1 VGERTILHPGVC
13 LGDGARVGDDC
24 VLYANVVVREG
35 CRVGHRV
42 ILQPGCVV
50 GSDGFGF
57 AFDMQGEEG
66 SGPRHLKVPQA
77 GVAVVEDDVELG
89 ANTCVD
95 RGTLGDTVVRR
106 GAKVDN
112 LVQIAHNV
120 VVGPLSLLMAQAGI
134 AGSSELGMGVILAG
148 QAGIVG
154 HLTIGDGAR
163 VAAQSGVMHDVEAG
177 ATEGGTPSESH
188 ADWLKVQAALRRL
201 PELVKQVRRLE
212 KELAQLKGKP

>member
-1 VGERTILHPGVC
+1 VGERTILFPGVVLC
-13 LGDGARVGDDC
+13 EGARVGADC
-24 VLYANVVVREG
+24 LLYPNAVVREG
-35 CRVGHRV
+35 CRVGDRV

-57 AFDMQGEEG
+57 ALDMQGEEG

-95 RGTLGDTVVRR
+95 RGTLGDTVVGR

-120 VVGPLSLLMAQAGI
+120 EVGPLSLLMAQSGI
-134 AGSSELGMGVILAG
+134 AGSSKLGMGVILAG

-154 HLTIGDGAR
+154 HLQIGDG
-163 VAAQSGVMHDVEAG
+163 VKIAAQSGVMHDVEAG
-177 ATEGGTPSESH
+177 AVEGGSPSMVH
-188 ADWLKVQAALRRL
+188 AEWLRVEAALRRL
-201 PELVKQVRRLE
+201 PELVRQVRRLE
-212 KELAQLKGKP
+212 KELEQLKGKP

>member
-1 VGERTILHPGVC
+1 
-13 LGDGARVGDDC
+13 
-24 VLYANVVVREG
+24 
-35 CRVGHRV
+35 
-42 ILQPGCVV
+42 V

-95 RGTLGDTVVRR
+95 RGTLGDTVVGR

-120 VVGPLSLLMAQAGI
+120 AVGPLSLLMAQAGI
-134 AGSSELGMGVILAG
+134 AGSSKLGMGVILAG
-148 QAGIVG
+148 QAGVVG
-154 HLTIGDGAR
+154 HLAIGDGAKI
-163 VAAQSGVMHDVEAG
+163 AAQSGVMHDVEAG
-177 ATEGGTPSESH
+177 AVEGGSPCMPHGE
-188 ADWLKVQAALRRL
+188 WLRIEAAMRRL
-201 PELVKQVRRLE
+201 PELVRQVRRLE
-212 KELAQLKGKP
+212 KEIEQLKGKP